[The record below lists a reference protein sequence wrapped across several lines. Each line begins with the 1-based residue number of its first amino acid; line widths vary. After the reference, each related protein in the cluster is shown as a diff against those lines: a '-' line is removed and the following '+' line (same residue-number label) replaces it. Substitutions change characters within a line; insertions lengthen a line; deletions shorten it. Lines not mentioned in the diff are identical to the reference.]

1 MNLKH
6 ILYITFPF
14 VTGFVAKNII
24 LKNTDT
30 SYWVFV
36 GVLCLISMFLY
47 SKIITPY
54 IENQYETYDSLQ
66 KTNKLFSKYGIQE
79 IDMSDSVSTINEE
92 EKQKQKHLKSY
103 GNISLFH
110 MLFLIG
116 LIIFYFIK

>member
-1 MNLKH
+1 MSLKH
-6 ILYITFPF
+6 ILYIVFPF

-54 IENQYETYDSLQ
+54 IENQYGTYDSLQ
-66 KTNKLFSKYGIQE
+66 KTNNLFSKYGIQE

-92 EKQKQKHLKSY
+92 EKQKPRVCQ
-103 GNISLFH
+103 
-110 MLFLIG
+110 
-116 LIIFYFIK
+116 

>member
-1 MNLKH
+1 MSLKH
-6 ILYITFPF
+6 ILYIVFPF

-54 IENQYETYDSLQ
+54 IENQYGTYDSLQ
-66 KTNKLFSKYGIQE
+66 KTNNLFSKYGIQE
-79 IDMSDSVSTINEE
+79 IDMSDSVSTFNEE
-92 EKQKQKHLKSY
+92 EKQKQKHLKSFGY
-103 GNISLFH
+103 ISLFH